1 MKITNFA
8 VKNYQFTLIIFLLFA
23 VVGVLTLF
31 TMPRSEDPTIHPPEY
46 LITVIYPGTSPK
58 DMEEQVVKPIEN
70 KIYGLENIDKM
81 LTTIEDGVAVIQPKF
96 KYGVDIDNKYQQIS
110 TEINALKNSELPKD
124 IYLIKIEKISSSDVK
139 VLQAALVSDNVSDK
153 MLRDEAD
160 ILKTR
165 LEKITNLK
173 EVKYA
178 GMPEQE
184 IRVDVQLDKL
194 AQLKIPLNI
203 VIGSLQSEA
212 ADIPGGSIN
221 LESKVFNVK
230 TSGKLKNIEDVAN
243 TVIYNGNGKIIYL
256 KDVAEVSYKNQMV
269 NHITRVNGH
278 RCVLVTAAMKDNVN
292 IAKVQGEFLPILDE
306 FSKGLPPNI
315 RLVKTFDQ
323 ATMVSRRLGHL
334 GFDFA
339 LAILLVVITLLP
351 LGFRASLIVMIS
363 IPLSLALGLI
373 AMNLLGYSLNQ
384 LSIVGLVV
392 ALGLLVDDSIVVVEN
407 IERWLREGHSRKDA
421 ILKGT
426 KQIGVAVVG
435 CTATLVIAFLPLAFL
450 PDVAGEFIRSLPM
463 AVITSVLASMIVALT
478 LVPFIGSRILKTHTH
493 GEGNFFLKYLQ
504 KFLTYSYRGIMP
516 RALKWPKTTIGI
528 SLLLSG
534 MAFFLFTKTGF
545 KLFPTSEK
553 PMFLINI
560 KMPLQADIPESDRVT
575 KLVENELTQ
584 HKEIVYYTGNV
595 GKGNP
600 QIYYNIHQQDIKPD
614 FAQIF
619 VQMDDEA
626 SPTSKINLIKQLRQK
641 FKDFPYAKIEVK
653 DFEQGTPIEAN
664 IVVRFFGDDP
674 DTLRALSFKVEN
686 ILRSHPGTVYINNE
700 LNTYKSDVKITID
713 KEKART
719 LGVLTSDI
727 DKLIRMAVV
736 GLTVGD
742 YIDDRGDSR
751 NVVIT
756 LARDKFS
763 NLDAFKNLYV
773 NNIQG
778 VPVLVNQIA
787 SISFETSPTAINHFN
802 KSRFAKVT
810 ALTKENIYANDV
822 LKDIVPQLDK
832 LNMPAGYYYKLS
844 GEAESEG
851 DALGG
856 NFLSVI
862 LLSTFLFIGVL
873 LLQFKTFKGI
883 IIVLSIIP
891 LGILGGVIMLLIAG
905 YPMSLV
911 SIIGFIGLSGIQVKN
926 SLLLVDF
933 TNQLRAEGY
942 SIDEAINMA
951 GETRFLPV
959 VLTSIT
965 AICGLIPLALNP
977 NPLIA
982 PLAIVLIG
990 GLISSTI
997 LSRIVTPVM
1006 YKLIPPSIEEN
1017 NHAAT
1022 IKQEEVHFNLQPNN

>member
-81 LTTIEDGVAVIQPKF
+81 LTTVEDGVAAIQVKF
-96 KYGVDIDNKYQQIS
+96 KYGVDINNKYQEIS
-110 TEINALKNSELPKD
+110 TEINALKTSELPKD
-124 IYLIKIEKISSSDVK
+124 IYLIKTEKISSSDVK
-139 VLQAALVSDNVSDK
+139 ILQVALVSDIASDK
-153 MLRDEAD
+153 LLRDEAD
-160 ILKTR
+160 KLKTR

-173 EVKYA
+173 EVKYS

-194 AQLKIPLNI
+194 AQLKIPLS
-203 VIGSLQSEA
+203 VVTGSLQSEA

-221 LESKVFNVK
+221 LESKIFNVK
-230 TSGKLKNIEDVAN
+230 TSGKLKNVEDVAN
-243 TVIYNGNGKIIYL
+243 TVIYNANGKIIYL
-256 KDVAEVSYKNQMV
+256 KDVAEVSYKNEMV
-269 NHITRVNGH
+269 SHITRVNGH

-292 IAKVQGEFLPILDE
+292 IAKVQGEFRPVLDE
-306 FSKGLPPNI
+306 FTKGLPSNI
-315 RLVKTFDQ
+315 QLVKTFDQ
-323 ATMVSRRLGHL
+323 ATMVSQRLGHL
-334 GFDFA
+334 GFDFG

-373 AMNLLGYSLNQ
+373 ALNLLGFSLNQ

-407 IERWLREGHSRKDA
+407 IERWLREGHSRMDA
-421 ILKGT
+421 VLKGT

-450 PDVAGEFIRSLPM
+450 PDAAGEFMRSLPM

-478 LVPFIGSRILKTHTH
+478 LVPFLGSRMLKTHTH
-493 GEGNFFLKYLQ
+493 GEGNFFLKQLQ
-504 KFLTYSYRGIMP
+504 KSLTYSYRGIMP
-516 RALKWPKTTIGI
+516 RALKYPKTTIGI
-528 SLLLSG
+528 SLIFSAL
-534 MAFFLFTKTGF
+534 AFFLFTKTGF

-575 KLVENELTQ
+575 KLVENELKQ
-584 HKEIVYYTGNV
+584 HKEIVYYTSNV

-600 QIYYNIHQQDIKPD
+600 QIYYNVHQQDVKPD

-626 SPTSKINLIKQLRQK
+626 SPDSKVELVKQLREK

-653 DFEQGTPIEAN
+653 DFEQGPPIEAN
-664 IVVRFFGDDP
+664 IVVRFFGEDP
-674 DTLRALSFKVEN
+674 DTLRKLSFKVED
-686 ILRSHPGTVYINNE
+686 ILRNNPGTVYINNE
-700 LNTYKSDVKITID
+700 LNTYKSDVKIEIN

-719 LGVLTSDI
+719 LGVLTSDV
-727 DKLIRMAVV
+727 DKVIRMAVA

-742 YIDDRGDSR
+742 YIDDRGDAR
-751 NVVIT
+751 NVVLT
-756 LARDKFS
+756 LPKDKFS

-787 SISFETSPTAINHFN
+787 TISFETSPTAINHFN

-810 ALTKENIYANDV
+810 SLTKEGVYANDV

-832 LNMPAGYYYKLS
+832 LKMPPGYYYKLS

-851 DALGG
+851 DTLGG

-891 LGILGGVIMLLIAG
+891 LGILGGVVMLLITG
-905 YPMSLV
+905 HPMSMV

-933 TNQLRAEGY
+933 TSQLRNEGH
-942 SIDEAINMA
+942 SIDSAIKIA

-965 AICGLIPLALNP
+965 AICGLIPLAVNP

-1006 YKLIPPSIEEN
+1006 YKLIPPSIEN
-1017 NHAAT
+1017 
-1022 IKQEEVHFNLQPNN
+1022 I

>member
-1 MKITNFA
+1 MKITNFS
-8 VKNYQFTLIIFLLFA
+8 VKNYQFTLIIFVLVA
-23 VVGVLTLF
+23 VVGLLTLF
-31 TMPRSEDPTIHPPEY
+31 TMPRSEDPTTHPPQY

-70 KIYGLENIDKM
+70 KIYGLENIDKV
-81 LTTIEDGVAVIQPKF
+81 LTSIEDGVAAIQPKF
-96 KYGVDIDNKYQQIS
+96 KYGVDVDNKYQEIS

-124 IYLIKIEKISSSDVK
+124 IYLIKTEKISSSDVK
-139 VLQAALVSDNVSDK
+139 ILQVALVSNSASGK
-153 MLRDEAD
+153 TLRDNAD

-165 LEKITNLK
+165 LEKITDLK

-178 GMPEQE
+178 GIPEQE
-184 IRVDVQLDKL
+184 IRIDMQLDKL
-194 AQLKIPLNI
+194 AQLRIPLNM

-221 LESKVFNVK
+221 LDSKVFNVK
-230 TSGKLKNIEDVAN
+230 TSGKFKNVEDVAN
-243 TVIYNGNGKIIYL
+243 TVIYNANGKIIYL
-256 KDVAEVSYKNQMV
+256 KDVADVSYKDGTV
-269 NHITRVNGH
+269 NHITRLNGH

-292 IAKVQGEFLPILDE
+292 ISKVKEEYMPVLEEFG
-306 FSKGLPPNI
+306 KGLPAN
-315 RLVKTFDQ
+315 VKMIKNFDQ
-323 ATMVSRRLGHL
+323 ADMVSQRLGHL
-334 GFDFA
+334 GFDFV

-373 AMNLLGYSLNQ
+373 ALNLLGYSLNQ

-407 IERWLREGHSRKDA
+407 IERWLREGHSKKDA

-493 GEGNFFLKYLQ
+493 GEGNLFLRNLQ
-504 KFLTYSYRGIMP
+504 KFLSFSYRRVMP
-516 RALKWPKTTIGI
+516 MALRWPKVTIGI
-528 SLLLSG
+528 SIGLSVLAFLLFPL
-534 MAFFLFTKTGF
+534 AGF

-553 PMFLINI
+553 PMFLVNI

-575 KLVENELTQ
+575 KLVENELKS
-584 HKEIVYYTGNV
+584 HKEVVYYTANV

-600 QIYYNIHQQDIKPD
+600 QIYYNVHQQDVKPD
-614 FAQIF
+614 FAQVF
-619 VQMDDEA
+619 VQMDEEA
-626 SPTSKINLIKQLRQK
+626 SPGSKKDLIKKLRNK
-641 FKDFPYAKIEVK
+641 FKDFPYARIEVK

-664 IVVRFFGDDP
+664 IVVRVFGENQ
-674 DTLRALSFKVEN
+674 DTLRSLSFKVEE
-686 ILRSHPGTVYINNE
+686 ILRKHPGTFYINNE
-700 LNTYKSDVKITID
+700 LNAYKSDVKIKID

-719 LGVLTSDI
+719 LGVLTSDV
-727 DKLIRMAVV
+727 DKVIRMAVA
-736 GLTVGD
+736 GLNIGD

-751 NVVIT
+751 NVIIT
-756 LARDKFS
+756 LPREKFS
-763 NLDAFKNLYV
+763 NLNTLKNLYV

-778 VPVLVNQIA
+778 TPVQIDQIA
-787 SISFETSPTAINHFN
+787 TVAFETSPTAINHFN

-810 ALTKENIYANDV
+810 SLTKDNVLANDI
-822 LKDIVPQLDK
+822 LKDIVPELNK
-832 LNMPAGYYYKLS
+832 LKLPAGYYYKLS

-862 LLSTFLFIGVL
+862 LLSGFLFIGVL

-891 LGILGGVIMLLIAG
+891 LGILGGVAFLLLTG
-905 YPMSLV
+905 NPMSLV

-933 TNQLRAEGY
+933 TNQLRAEGH

-965 AICGLIPLALNP
+965 AICGLLPIALNP

-997 LSRIVTPVM
+997 LSRIVTPVL
-1006 YKLIPPSIEEN
+1006 YKLIPPRLEREE
-1017 NHAAT
+1017 
-1022 IKQEEVHFNLQPNN
+1022 

>member
-23 VVGVLTLF
+23 VVGVLALF
-31 TMPRSEDPTIHPPEY
+31 TMPRSEDPTTHAPQY

-81 LTTIEDGVAVIQPKF
+81 LTTVEDGVAVIQPKF
-96 KYGVDIDNKYQQIS
+96 KYGVNVDNKYQEIS

-124 IYLIKIEKISSSDVK
+124 IYLIKTEKISSSDVK
-139 VLQAALVSDNVSDK
+139 VLQVALVSDNASDK
-153 MLRDEAD
+153 LLRDEAD

-173 EVKYA
+173 EVRYS

-184 IRVDVQLDKL
+184 IRIDVQLDKL
-194 AQLKIPLNI
+194 AQLKIPLSI
-203 VIGSLQSEA
+203 VVGSLQSEA

-221 LESKVFNVK
+221 LESKIFNVK
-230 TSGKLKNIEDVAN
+230 TSGKLKNVEDVAN
-243 TVIYNGNGKIIYL
+243 TVIYNANGKIIYL
-256 KDVAEVSYKNQMV
+256 KDVAEVSYKNEMV

-292 IAKVQGEFLPILDE
+292 ITKVQQEFIPILDE
-306 FSKGLPPNI
+306 FSKGLPSNI
-315 RLVKTFDQ
+315 QLVKTFDQ
-323 ATMVSRRLGHL
+323 ATMVSQRLGHL

-373 AMNLLGYSLNQ
+373 AMNMLGYSLNQ

-407 IERWLREGHSRKDA
+407 IERWLREGHSLKDA

-435 CTATLVIAFLPLAFL
+435 CTATLIIAFLPLAFL
-450 PDVAGEFIRSLPM
+450 PDIAGEFIRSLPM

-478 LVPFIGSRILKTHTH
+478 LVPFLGSRLLKTHTH

-504 KFLTYSYRGIMP
+504 KFLTYSYHRIMP
-516 RALKWPKTTIGI
+516 LALKWPKTTIGI
-528 SLLLSG
+528 SLMLSVL
-534 MAFFLFTKTGF
+534 AFFLFTKTGF

-553 PMFLINI
+553 PMFLVNI

-575 KLVENELTQ
+575 KLVENELKQ
-584 HKEIVYYTGNV
+584 HKEIVYYTSNV

-600 QIYYNIHQQDIKPD
+600 QIYYNVHQQDVKPD
-614 FAQIF
+614 FAQVF
-619 VQMDDEA
+619 VQMDNEA
-626 SPTSKINLIKQLRQK
+626 SPNSKIDLIKQLRQR
-641 FKDFPYAKIEVK
+641 FKNFPYAKIEVK

-664 IVVRFFGDDP
+664 IVVRVFGEDP
-674 DTLRALSFKVEN
+674 NKLRELSFKVED
-686 ILRSHPGTVYINNE
+686 ILRNHPGTVYINNE
-700 LNTYKSDVKITID
+700 LNTYKSDVKIKIN

-719 LGVLTSDI
+719 LGVLTSDV
-727 DKLIRMAVV
+727 DKVVRMAVA

-763 NLDAFKNLYV
+763 NLDVFKNLYV

-778 VPVLVNQIA
+778 VPVLVDQIA
-787 SISFETSPTAINHFN
+787 TISFETSPTSINHFN

-810 ALTKENIYANDV
+810 SLTKENVYANDV
-822 LKDIVPQLDK
+822 LKDIVPQLNK
-832 LNMPAGYYYKLS
+832 LKMPPGYYYKLS

-891 LGILGGVIMLLIAG
+891 LGILGGVVMLLIAG
-905 YPMSLV
+905 HPMSLV

-933 TNQLRAEGY
+933 TNQLRAEGH
-942 SIDEAINMA
+942 SIDDAINIA

-1006 YKLIPPSIEEN
+1006 YKLIPPTIESEG
-1017 NHAAT
+1017 
-1022 IKQEEVHFNLQPNN
+1022 

>member
-8 VKNYQFTLIIFLLFA
+8 VKNYQFTLIIFVLVA
-23 VVGVLTLF
+23 VVGLLTLF
-31 TMPRSEDPTIHPPEY
+31 TMPRSEDPTTHPPQY
-46 LITVIYPGTSPK
+46 LVTVIYPGTSPK

-70 KIYGLENIDKM
+70 KVYGLENIDKI
-81 LTTIEDGVAVIQPKF
+81 LTTVEDGVAAIQIKF
-96 KYGVDIDNKYQQIS
+96 KYGVDVDNKYQEIS
-110 TEINALKNSELPKD
+110 TEINALKNGELPKD
-124 IYLIKIEKISSSDVK
+124 IYQIKTEKIASSDVK
-139 VLQAALVSDNVSDK
+139 IIQVALISNTASSK
-153 MLRDEAD
+153 ILRDNAD
-160 ILKTR
+160 KLKTQ
-165 LEKITNLK
+165 LEKITNLR
-173 EVKYA
+173 EVKYT

-184 IRVDVQLDKL
+184 IRIDMQLDKL
-194 AQLKIPLNI
+194 AQLKIPLNL

-221 LESKVFNVK
+221 IDSKVFNVK
-230 TSGKLKNIEDVAN
+230 TSGKFKNVEDVAN
-243 TVIYNGNGKIIYL
+243 TIIYNSNGKIIYL
-256 KDVAEVSYKNQMV
+256 KDVAHVSYMDGTI
-269 NHITRVNGH
+269 NHITRINGQ
-278 RCVLVTAAMKDNVN
+278 RCILVTSSMKNNVDISQVKKEYTPVLEQFSQTLPQN
-292 IAKVQGEFLPILDE
+292 IKM
-306 FSKGLPPNI
+306 
-315 RLVKTFDQ
+315 VKNFDQ
-323 ATMVSRRLGHL
+323 ADMVSKRLGHL
-334 GFDFA
+334 GFDFG
-339 LAILLVVITLLP
+339 LAILLVVVTLLP
-351 LGFRASLIVMIS
+351 LGFRPSLIVMIS

-373 AMNLLGYSLNQ
+373 AMNLLGFSLNQ

-426 KQIGVAVVG
+426 KQIGAAVVG

-450 PDVAGEFIRSLPM
+450 PDMAGEFIRSLPM
-463 AVITSVLASMIVALT
+463 AIITSVLASMIVALT
-478 LVPFIGSRILKTHTH
+478 LVPFIGSKILKTHTH
-493 GEGNFFLKYLQ
+493 GEGNYFLKKLQ
-504 KFLTYSYRGIMP
+504 GFLTWSYRGIMP
-516 RALKWPKTTIGI
+516 LALKWPKVTISMSI
-528 SLLLSG
+528 ALSVLAFLLFPL
-534 MAFFLFTKTGF
+534 AGF

-560 KMPLQADIPESDRVT
+560 KMPLQANIPESDNAT
-575 KLVENELTQ
+575 KLVEMELKK
-584 HKEIVYYTGNV
+584 HKEIVYYTSNV

-600 QIYYNIHQQDIKPD
+600 QIYYNVHQQDIKPD

-619 VQMDDEA
+619 VQLEEET
-626 SPTSKINLIKQLRQK
+626 SPNDKTELIKTLRSK
-641 FKDFPYAKIEVK
+641 FTDFPYAKIEVK

-664 IVVRFFGDDP
+664 IVVRIFGENQ
-674 DTLRALSFKVEN
+674 DTLRSLSFKVEEL
-686 ILRSHPGTVYINNE
+686 LRKHPGTFFINNE
-700 LNTYKSDVKITID
+700 LNTYKSDVKIKID
-713 KEKART
+713 KAKART

-727 DKLIRMAVV
+727 DKVIRLAVA
-736 GLTVGD
+736 GMTVGD

-756 LARDKFS
+756 IPRDKFS
-763 NLDAFKNLYV
+763 NLNALKNLYV

-778 VPVLVNQIA
+778 APIQIDQIA
-787 SISFETSPTAINHFN
+787 TIGLETSPTAINHFN

-810 ALTKENIYANDV
+810 SLTKDNVLANDI
-822 LKDIVPQLDK
+822 LKDIVPELNK
-832 LNMPAGYYYKLS
+832 LKMPKGYYYKLS

-862 LLSTFLFIGVL
+862 ILSTFLFIAVL

-891 LGILGGVIMLLIAG
+891 LGVLGGVIFLLMTG
-905 YPMSLV
+905 NPMSLV

-933 TNQLRAEGY
+933 TNQLREDGK
-942 SIDEAINMA
+942 SIDESIHIA

-965 AICGLIPLALNP
+965 AICGLIPIAMNP
-977 NPLIA
+977 NPQIA

-1006 YKLIPPSIEEN
+1006 YKLIPPQLHEKI
-1017 NHAAT
+1017 
-1022 IKQEEVHFNLQPNN
+1022 

>member
-8 VKNYQFTLIIFLLFA
+8 VKNYQFTLVIFLLFA

-31 TMPRSEDPTIHPPEY
+31 TMPRSEDPTIHPPQY

-70 KIYGLENIDKM
+70 KIYGLENIDKI
-81 LTTIEDGVAVIQPKF
+81 LTTVEDGVAAIQVKF
-96 KYGVDIDNKYQQIS
+96 KYGVDIDNKYQEIS
-110 TEINALKNSELPKD
+110 TELNALKNSELPKD
-124 IYLIKIEKISSSDVK
+124 IYLIKTEKISSSDVK
-139 VLQAALVSDNVSDK
+139 ILQVALVSDNASGK
-153 MLRDEAD
+153 LLRDQAD
-160 ILKTR
+160 ILKTQ

-173 EVKYA
+173 EVKYS

-184 IRVDVQLDKL
+184 IRIDVQLDKL

-203 VIGSLQSEA
+203 VTGSLQSEA

-221 LESKVFNVK
+221 LESKIFNVK
-230 TSGKLKNIEDVAN
+230 TSGKFKNIEDVAN
-243 TVIYNGNGKIIYL
+243 TVIYNASGKIIYL
-256 KDVAEVSYKNQMV
+256 KDVAEVSYKDEMV
-269 NHITRVNGH
+269 NHITRINGH
-278 RCVLVTAAMKDNVN
+278 RCVLVTAAMKENVN
-292 IAKVQGEFLPILDE
+292 IANVQEEFLPVLEE
-306 FSKGLPPNI
+306 FSKGLPSTI

-323 ATMVSRRLGHL
+323 ATMVSQRLGHL

-373 AMNLLGYSLNQ
+373 ALNLLGYSLNQ

-407 IERWLREGHSRKDA
+407 IERWLREGHSRMDA

-426 KQIGVAVVG
+426 KQIGIAVIG

-450 PDVAGEFIRSLPM
+450 PDTAGEFIRSLPM

-504 KFLTYSYRGIMP
+504 KFLTYSYRGIMR

-528 SLLLSG
+528 SLLLSVL
-534 MAFFLFTKTGF
+534 AFFLFTKAGF

-553 PMFLINI
+553 PMFLVNI

-575 KLVENELTQ
+575 KLVENELKQ
-584 HKEIVYYTGNV
+584 HKEIVYYTSNV

-600 QIYYNIHQQDIKPD
+600 QIYYNVHQQDVKPD

-619 VQMDDEA
+619 VQMDHEA
-626 SPTSKINLIKQLRQK
+626 SPDSKIDLIKRLRQR

-664 IVVRFFGDDP
+664 IVVRVFGEDP
-674 DTLRALSFKVEN
+674 NKLRELSFKVEDL
-686 ILRSHPGTVYINNE
+686 LRKHPGTVYINNE
-700 LNTYKSDVKITID
+700 LNTYKSDVKIEIN

-727 DKLIRMAVV
+727 DKVIRMAVA

-778 VPVLVNQIA
+778 VPVLVSQIA
-787 SISFETSPTAINHFN
+787 TISFETSPTTINHFN

-810 ALTKENIYANDV
+810 SLTKENVYANDI
-822 LKDIVPQLDK
+822 LKDIVPQLNK
-832 LNMPAGYYYKLS
+832 LKMPPGYYYKLS

-851 DALGG
+851 DTLGG

-862 LLSTFLFIGVL
+862 LLSAFLFVGVL

-891 LGILGGVIMLLIAG
+891 LGILGGVVMLLIAG
-905 YPMSLV
+905 HPMSLV

-933 TNQLRAEGY
+933 TNQLRTEGH
-942 SIDEAINMA
+942 SIDDAINIA

-965 AICGLIPLALNP
+965 AICGLIPLAWNP

-997 LSRIVTPVM
+997 LARIVTPVM
-1006 YKLIPPSIEEN
+1006 YKLIPPSIN
-1017 NHAAT
+1017 N
-1022 IKQEEVHFNLQPNN
+1022 E

>member
-8 VKNYQFTLIIFLLFA
+8 VKNYQFTLIIFLLVA
-23 VVGVLTLF
+23 VVGLLTLF
-31 TMPRSEDPTIHPPEY
+31 TMPRSEDPTTHPPQY

-70 KIYGLENIDKM
+70 KIYGLENIEKI
-81 LTTIEDGVAVIQPKF
+81 LTTVEDGVAVIQPKF
-96 KYGVDIDNKYQQIS
+96 KYGVDVDNKYQEIS

-124 IYLIKIEKISSSDVK
+124 IYLIKTEKISSSDVK
-139 VLQAALVSDNVSDK
+139 VLQVALVSGNASGK
-153 MLRDEAD
+153 LLRDQAD

-173 EVKYA
+173 EVKYF

-184 IRVDVQLDKL
+184 IRIDMQLDKL
-194 AQLKIPLNI
+194 AQLKIPLNV

-221 LESKVFNVK
+221 LDSKIFNVK
-230 TSGKLKNIEDVAN
+230 TSGKFKTVDDVAN
-243 TVIYNGNGKIIYL
+243 TIIYNANGKIIYL
-256 KDVAEVSYKNQMV
+256 KDVADVSYKDGIV
-269 NHITRVNGH
+269 DHITRLNGH
-278 RCVLVTAAMKDNVN
+278 RCILVTAAMKDNVN
-292 IAKVQGEFLPILDE
+292 IASVQGEFLPVLEE
-306 FSKGLPPNI
+306 FGKSLPENI
-315 RLVKTFDQ
+315 RMVKNFDQ
-323 ATMVSRRLGHL
+323 ANMVSKRLGHL
-334 GFDFA
+334 GFDFG

-450 PDVAGEFIRSLPM
+450 PDLAGEFIRSLPI
-463 AVITSVLASMIVALT
+463 AVMTSVLASMVVALT
-478 LVPFIGSRILKTHTH
+478 LVPFLGSRMLKTHTH
-493 GEGNFFLKYLQ
+493 GEGNFFLKHLQ
-504 KFLTYSYRGIMP
+504 RFLTYAYARVMP
-516 RALKWPKTTIGI
+516 LALKLPKTTIGI
-528 SLLLSG
+528 SLALSG
-534 MAFFLFTKTGF
+534 LAFFLFTQTGF

-560 KMPLQADIPESDRVT
+560 KLPLQADILESDRVT
-575 KLVENELTQ
+575 RLVEGELKK
-584 HKEIVYYTGNV
+584 HKEIVYYTANV

-600 QIYYNIHQQDIKPD
+600 KVYYNVHQQDIKPD
-614 FAQIF
+614 FGQVF
-619 VQMDDEA
+619 VQLDEDA
-626 SPTSKINLIKQLRQK
+626 SPGSKTDLIKQLRQK
-641 FKDFPYAKIEVK
+641 FKDFPYARIEVK

-664 IVVRFFGDDP
+664 IVVRVFGEDQEK
-674 DTLRALSFKVEN
+674 LRALSFQVEN
-686 ILRSHPGTVYINNE
+686 ILKKNPGTFYINNE
-700 LNTYKSDVKITID
+700 LNTYKSDVKIKID

-719 LGVLTSDI
+719 LGVLTSDV
-727 DKLIRMAVV
+727 DKVIRTAVA

-756 LARDKFS
+756 LPRDKFS
-763 NLDAFKNLYV
+763 NLDVLKNLYV
-773 NNIQG
+773 NNVKG
-778 VPVLVNQIA
+778 TPVLVDQIA
-787 SISFETSPTAINHFN
+787 TISFETSPTAINHFN

-810 ALTKENIYANDV
+810 SLTKENVLANDI
-822 LKDIVPQLDK
+822 LKEIIPELNK
-832 LNMPAGYYYKLS
+832 LKMPPGYYYKLS

-856 NFLSVI
+856 NFISVI

-891 LGILGGVIMLLIAG
+891 LGILGGVVFLLMTG
-905 YPMSLV
+905 NPMSLV

-942 SIDEAINMA
+942 SIDEAITMA

-965 AICGLIPLALNP
+965 AICGLLPIALNP

-997 LSRIVTPVM
+997 LSRIVTPVL
-1006 YKLIPPSIEEN
+1006 YKLIPPSIEG
-1017 NHAAT
+1017 
-1022 IKQEEVHFNLQPNN
+1022 I

>member
-1 MKITNFA
+1 MKITNFS
-8 VKNYQFTLIIFLLFA
+8 VKNYQFTLIIFVLVS
-23 VVGVLTLF
+23 VVGLLTLF
-31 TMPRSEDPTIHPPEY
+31 TMPRSEDPTTHPPQY

-70 KIYGLENIDKM
+70 KIYGLENIEKI
-81 LTTIEDGVAVIQPKF
+81 LTTIEDGVAAIQPKF
-96 KYGVDIDNKYQQIS
+96 KYGVDVDNKYQEIS

-124 IYLIKIEKISSSDVK
+124 IYLIKTEKISSSDVK
-139 VLQAALVSDNVSDK
+139 ILQVALVSNTSPAK
-153 MLRDEAD
+153 TLRDKAD

-178 GMPEQE
+178 GIPEQE
-184 IRVDVQLDKL
+184 IRIDVQLDKL
-194 AQLKIPLNI
+194 ARLRIPLNL

-221 LESKVFNVK
+221 MDSKVFNVK
-230 TSGKLKNIEDVAN
+230 TSGKFKDVEDVAN
-243 TVIYNGNGKIIYL
+243 TVIYNANGKIIYV
-256 KDVAEVSYKNQMV
+256 KDVADVSYKDGTI
-269 NHITRVNGH
+269 NHITRLNGH
-278 RCVLVTAAMKDNVN
+278 RCILVTAALKDNVN
-292 IAKVQGEFLPILDE
+292 ISKVKEEYMPVLDE
-306 FSKGLPPNI
+306 FSKELPENI
-315 RLVKTFDQ
+315 KMIKNFDQ
-323 ATMVSRRLGHL
+323 ADMVSRRLGHL

-373 AMNLLGYSLNQ
+373 ALNLLGYSLNQ

-407 IERWLREGHSRKDA
+407 IERWLREGHSKKDA

-426 KQIGVAVVG
+426 RQIGIAVVG

-450 PDVAGEFIRSLPM
+450 PDIAGEFIRSLPM

-478 LVPFIGSRILKTHTH
+478 LVPFLGSRVLKTHTH
-493 GEGNFFLKYLQ
+493 GNGNFFLRNLQ
-504 KFLTYSYRGIMP
+504 QFLSFSYRPIM
-516 RALKWPKTTIGI
+516 RIALKWPKTTIAFSI
-528 SLLLSG
+528 VLSIL
-534 MAFFLFTKTGF
+534 AFVLFPLTGF

-553 PMFLINI
+553 PMFLVNI
-560 KMPLQADIPESDRVT
+560 KLPLQADIPESDRVT
-575 KLVENELTQ
+575 KLVEKELSNY
-584 HKEIVYYTGNV
+584 KEIVYYTANV

-600 QIYYNIHQQDIKPD
+600 QIYYNVHQQDIKPD
-614 FAQIF
+614 FAQVF
-619 VQMDDEA
+619 VQMDEES
-626 SPTSKINLIKQLRQK
+626 SPELKKDLIKKLRNR
-641 FKDFPYAKIEVK
+641 FKDFPYARIEVK
-653 DFEQGTPIEAN
+653 DLEQGTPIEAN
-664 IVVRFFGDDP
+664 IVVRVFGENQ
-674 DTLRALSFKVEN
+674 DTLRAFSFKVEN
-686 ILRSHPGTVYINNE
+686 ILRKHPGTFYINNE
-700 LNTYKSDVKITID
+700 LNTYKSDIKIKID

-727 DKLIRMAVV
+727 DKVIRMAVA
-736 GLTVGD
+736 GLNVGD

-751 NVVIT
+751 NVIIT
-756 LARDKFS
+756 LPRDKFS
-763 NLDAFKNLYV
+763 NLDALKKLFV
-773 NNIQG
+773 NNIRGTPIQ
-778 VPVLVNQIA
+778 VDQIA
-787 SISFETSPTAINHFN
+787 TITFETSPTAINHFN

-810 ALTKENIYANDV
+810 SLTKENVLANDI
-822 LKDIVPQLDK
+822 LKDIVPELNK
-832 LNMPAGYYYKLS
+832 LKFPPGYYYRLS

-862 LLSTFLFIGVL
+862 LLSNFLFIGVL

-891 LGILGGVIMLLIAG
+891 LGILGGVVFLLLTG
-905 YPMSLV
+905 NPMSLV

-942 SIDEAINMA
+942 SIDDAINIA

-965 AICGLIPLALNP
+965 AICGLLPIALNP

-990 GLISSTI
+990 GLISSTV

-1006 YKLIPPSIEEN
+1006 YKLIPPGIAPEE
-1017 NHAAT
+1017 
-1022 IKQEEVHFNLQPNN
+1022 

>member
-1 MKITNFA
+1 MKVTNFS
-8 VKNYQFTLIIFLLFA
+8 VKNYQFTLVIFLLVA
-23 VVGVLTLF
+23 VVGLLTLF
-31 TMPRSEDPTIHPPEY
+31 TMPRSEDPTTHPPQY

-70 KIYGLENIDKM
+70 KIYGLENIDKI
-81 LTTIEDGVAVIQPKF
+81 LTTVEDGVAAIQPKF
-96 KYGVDIDNKYQQIS
+96 KYGVDVDNKYQEIS

-124 IYLIKIEKISSSDVK
+124 IYLIKTEKISSSDVK
-139 VLQAALVSDNVSDK
+139 ILQVALVSNNASAK
-153 MLRDEAD
+153 TLRDQAD

-184 IRVDVQLDKL
+184 IRIDMQLDKL
-194 AQLKIPLNI
+194 ARLKIPLNL
-203 VIGSLQSEA
+203 VMGSLQSEA

-221 LESKVFNVK
+221 LDSKVFNVK
-230 TSGKLKNIEDVAN
+230 TSGKFKNVEDVAN
-243 TVIYNGNGKIIYL
+243 TVIYNANGKIIYL
-256 KDVAEVSYKNQMV
+256 KDVASVRYKDGTV
-269 NHITRVNGH
+269 NHITRLNGH

-292 IAKVQGEFLPILDE
+292 ISTVKEEYMPVLEEFKKTLPE
-306 FSKGLPPNI
+306 NI
-315 RLVKTFDQ
+315 KMVKNFDQ
-323 ATMVSRRLGHL
+323 ADMVAGRLGHL
-334 GFDFA
+334 GFDFV
-339 LAILLVVITLLP
+339 LAIILVVVTLLP
-351 LGFRASLIVMIS
+351 LGFRASVIVMIS

-373 AMNLLGYSLNQ
+373 ALNALGYSLNQ

-407 IERWLREGHSRKDA
+407 IERWLREGHSIKDA
-421 ILKGT
+421 VLKGT
-426 KQIGVAVVG
+426 RQIGVAVVG

-450 PDVAGEFIRSLPM
+450 PDVAGDFIRSLPM
-463 AVITSVLASMIVALT
+463 AVMTSVLASMIVALT
-478 LVPFIGSRILKTHTH
+478 LVPFIGSRILKTHAD
-493 GEGNFFLKYLQ
+493 GEGNFFLRKLQ
-504 KFLTYSYRGIMP
+504 SFLSFSYRGVMP
-516 RALKWPKTTIGI
+516 AALKWPKVTIG
-528 SLLLSG
+528 LSIALSVL
-534 MAFFLFTKTGF
+534 AFMLFPLAGF

-553 PMFLINI
+553 PMFLVNV
-560 KMPLQADIPESDRVT
+560 KMPLQADIPETDRVT
-575 KLVENELTQ
+575 RLVENELKT
-584 HKEIVYYTGNV
+584 HKEIVYYTSNV

-600 QIYYNIHQQDIKPD
+600 QIYYNVHQQDIKPD
-614 FAQIF
+614 FAQVF
-619 VQMDDEA
+619 VQMDEEA
-626 SPTSKINLIKQLRQK
+626 TPGAKTDLIKRLRNK
-641 FKDFPYAKIEVK
+641 FKDFPYARIEVK

-664 IVVRFFGDDP
+664 IVVRVFGENQ
-674 DTLRALSFKVEN
+674 DTLRSLSFKVEE
-686 ILRSHPGTVYINNE
+686 ILRKHPGTFYINNE
-700 LNTYKSDVKITID
+700 LNAYKSDVKIKID

-719 LGVLTSDI
+719 LGVLTSDV
-727 DKLIRMAVV
+727 DKVVRMAVA
-736 GLTVGD
+736 GLNVGD

-756 LARDKFS
+756 LPRDKFS
-763 NLDAFKNLYV
+763 NLDALKNLYV
-773 NNIQG
+773 NSIQG
-778 VPVLVNQIA
+778 APVQIDQIA
-787 SISFETSPTAINHFN
+787 TVSFETSPTAINHFN

-810 ALTKENIYANDV
+810 SLTKDNFLANDI
-822 LKDIVPQLDK
+822 LKNIVPQLDK
-832 LNMPAGYYYKLS
+832 LKLPAGYYYKLS

-862 LLSTFLFIGVL
+862 ILSAFLFVGVL
-873 LLQFKTFKGI
+873 LLQFKNFKGI

-891 LGILGGVIMLLIAG
+891 LGILGGVALLLLTG
-905 YPMSLV
+905 NPMSLV

-942 SIDEAINMA
+942 TIDEAIAIA

-965 AICGLIPLALNP
+965 AICGLLPIALNP

-1006 YKLIPPSIEEN
+1006 YKLIPPSLEEG
-1017 NHAAT
+1017 
-1022 IKQEEVHFNLQPNN
+1022 E

>member
-70 KIYGLENIDKM
+70 KIYGLENIDKV
-81 LTTIEDGVAVIQPKF
+81 LTTVEDGVAAIQVKF
-96 KYGVDIDNKYQQIS
+96 KYGVDIDNKYQEIS
-110 TEINALKNSELPKD
+110 TEINALKNSELPSD
-124 IYLIKIEKISSSDVK
+124 IYLIKTEKISSSDVK
-139 VLQAALVSDNVSDK
+139 ILQVALVSDNVSDK
-153 MLRDEAD
+153 QLRDEAD
-160 ILKTR
+160 KLKTH
-165 LEKITNLK
+165 LEKLTNLK

-184 IRVDVQLDKL
+184 IRVDLQVAKL
-194 AQLKIPLNI
+194 AQMKIPLN
-203 VIGSLQSEA
+203 VVVGSLQSEA
-212 ADIPGGSIN
+212 ADIPGGSVN
-221 LESKVFNVK
+221 LDSKVFNVK

-243 TVIYNGNGKIIYL
+243 TVIYNANGKIIYL
-256 KDVAEVSYKNQMV
+256 KDVADVSYKSETV

-278 RCVLVTAAMKDNVN
+278 RSVLVTAAMKDNVN
-292 IAKVQGEFLPILDE
+292 IAHVQKEFLPILDQ
-306 FSKGLPPNI
+306 FSKGLPANI
-315 RLVKTFDQ
+315 NLVKTFDQ
-323 ATMVSRRLGHL
+323 ATMVSQRLGHL
-334 GFDFA
+334 GFDFG
-339 LAILLVVITLLP
+339 LAIALVVITLLP

-363 IPLSLALGLI
+363 IPLSLAIGLI
-373 AMNLLGYSLNQ
+373 ALNLFGFSLNQ

-407 IERWLREGHSRKDA
+407 IERWLREGHSRMDA
-421 ILKGT
+421 VLKGT
-426 KQIGVAVVG
+426 KQIGIAVVG

-450 PDVAGEFIRSLPM
+450 PDAAGEFMRSLPM

-478 LVPFIGSRILKTHTH
+478 LVPFMGSRILTTHTH
-493 GEGNFFLKYLQ
+493 GEGNFFLKQLQ
-504 KFLTYSYRGIMP
+504 KFLTYSYRDIMP
-516 RALKWPKTTIGI
+516 RALKYPKTTIGI
-528 SLLLSG
+528 SLVFSAL
-534 MAFFLFTKTGF
+534 AFFLFTKTGF

-553 PMFLINI
+553 PMFLVNI

-575 KLVENELTQ
+575 KLVENELKQ
-584 HKEIVYYTGNV
+584 HKEIVFYTSNV

-600 QIYYNIHQQDIKPD
+600 QIYYNIHQQDVKPD

-626 SPTSKINLIKQLRQK
+626 SPDSKVDLIKQLRGK

-653 DFEQGTPIEAN
+653 DFEQGPPIEAN
-664 IVVRFFGDDP
+664 IVVRVFGEDP
-674 DTLRALSFKVEN
+674 DTLRKLSFKVED
-686 ILRSHPGTVYINNE
+686 ILRNNPGTVYINNE
-700 LNTYKSDVKITID
+700 LNTYKSDIKIEIN

-719 LGVLTSDI
+719 LGVLTSDV
-727 DKLIRMAVV
+727 DKVIRMAVA

-742 YIDDRGDSR
+742 YIDDRGDVR
-751 NVVIT
+751 NVVLT
-756 LARDKFS
+756 LPRDKFS

-778 VPVLVNQIA
+778 VPVLVSQIA
-787 SISFETSPTAINHFN
+787 TISFETSPTAINHFN

-810 ALTKENIYANDV
+810 SLTKEGVLANDI

-832 LNMPAGYYYKLS
+832 LKMPTGYYYKLS

-851 DALGG
+851 DTLGG

-891 LGILGGVIMLLIAG
+891 LGILGGVVILLITG
-905 YPMSLV
+905 HPMSMV

-942 SIDEAINMA
+942 SIDDAINKA

-965 AICGLIPLALNP
+965 AICGLIPLAWNP

-1006 YKLIPPSIEEN
+1006 YKLIPPSIEN
-1017 NHAAT
+1017 
-1022 IKQEEVHFNLQPNN
+1022 I

>member
-58 DMEEQVVKPIEN
+58 DMEEQVAKPIEN

-81 LTTIEDGVAVIQPKF
+81 LTTVEDGIAVIQPKF
-96 KYGVDIDNKYQQIS
+96 KYGVDVDNKYQEIS
-110 TEINALKNSELPKD
+110 TEMNALKNSELPKD
-124 IYLIKIEKISSSDVK
+124 IYLIKTEKISSSDVK
-139 VLQAALVSDNVSDK
+139 VLQVALVSNNASDK
-153 MLRDEAD
+153 LMRDEAD
-160 ILKTR
+160 ILKSR

-173 EVKYA
+173 EVKYS

-184 IRVDVQLDKL
+184 IRIDVQLDKL
-194 AQLKIPLNI
+194 AQLKIPLNL
-203 VIGSLQSEA
+203 VVGSLQSEA

-221 LESKVFNVK
+221 LDSKVFNVK
-230 TSGKLKNIEDVAN
+230 TSGKFKNIEDVAG
-243 TVIYNGNGKIIYL
+243 TVIYNANGKIVYL
-256 KDVAEVSYKNQMV
+256 KDVAEINYKNETV
-269 NHITRVNGH
+269 NHITRINGH

-292 IAKVQGEFLPILDE
+292 IAKVQQEFLPILDD
-306 FSKGLPPNI
+306 FSKALPSNI
-315 RLVKTFDQ
+315 QLVKNFDQ
-323 ATMVSRRLGHL
+323 ANMVSQRLGHL
-334 GFDFA
+334 GFDFG

-351 LGFRASLIVMIS
+351 LGFRASLIVMVS

-373 AMNLLGYSLNQ
+373 ALNMLGYSLNQ

-421 ILKGT
+421 VLKGT
-426 KQIGVAVVG
+426 KQIGVAVIG

-450 PDVAGEFIRSLPM
+450 PDTAGEFIRSLPM

-493 GEGNFFLKYLQ
+493 GEGNFFLKNLQ
-504 KFLTYSYRGIMP
+504 RFLTYSYRRIMP
-516 RALKWPKTTIGI
+516 LALKWPKITIGL
-528 SLLLSG
+528 SLIVSAL
-534 MAFFLFTKTGF
+534 AFFLFTKAGF

-575 KLVENELTQ
+575 KLVESELKQ
-584 HKEIVYYTGNV
+584 HKEIVYYTSNV

-600 QIYYNIHQQDIKPD
+600 QIYYNVHQQDIKPD

-619 VQMDDEA
+619 VQMDQEA
-626 SPTSKINLIKQLRQK
+626 SPDSKIDLIRRLRQK
-641 FKDFPYAKIEVK
+641 FTDFPYAKIEVK

-664 IVVRFFGDDP
+664 IVVRVFGEDP
-674 DTLRALSFKVEN
+674 DKLRALSFKVEN
-686 ILRSHPGTVYINNE
+686 ILRNHPGTVYINNE
-700 LNTYKSDVKITID
+700 LNTYKSDVTVKIN

-727 DKLIRMAVV
+727 DRVIRLAIA

-778 VPVLVNQIA
+778 VPVLVSQIA
-787 SISFETSPTAINHFN
+787 TITFETSPTAINHFN
-802 KSRFAKVT
+802 KSRFVKVT
-810 ALTKENIYANDV
+810 SLTRENVYANDV
-822 LKDIVPQLDK
+822 LKDIVPQLNELK
-832 LNMPAGYYYKLS
+832 MPPGYYYKLS

-851 DALGG
+851 DTLGG
-856 NFLSVI
+856 NFLAVI

-891 LGILGGVIMLLIAG
+891 LGIFGGIVMLLITG
-905 YPMSLV
+905 NPMSLV

-942 SIDEAINMA
+942 SIDEAISMA

-965 AICGLIPLALNP
+965 AIGGLIPLAMNP

-1006 YKLIPPSIEEN
+1006 YKLIPPKVESI
-1017 NHAAT
+1017 
-1022 IKQEEVHFNLQPNN
+1022 Q

>member
-8 VKNYQFTLIIFLLFA
+8 VKNYQFTLVIFLLFA

-31 TMPRSEDPTIHPPEY
+31 TMPRSEDPTIHPPQY
-46 LITVIYPGTSPK
+46 LVTVIYPGTSPK

-70 KIYGLENIDKM
+70 KIYGLENIDKI
-81 LTTIEDGVAVIQPKF
+81 LTTVEDGVAAIQVKF
-96 KYGVDIDNKYQQIS
+96 KYGVDIDNKYQEIS

-124 IYLIKIEKISSSDVK
+124 IYLIKTEKISSSDVK
-139 VLQAALVSDNVSDK
+139 ILQVALVSDNASGK
-153 MLRDEAD
+153 LLRDEAD
-160 ILKTR
+160 ILKTH

-173 EVKYA
+173 EVKYS

-184 IRVDVQLDKL
+184 IRIDVQLDKL

-203 VIGSLQSEA
+203 VTGSLQSEA

-221 LESKVFNVK
+221 LESKIFNVK
-230 TSGKLKNIEDVAN
+230 TSGKFKNIEDVAN
-243 TVIYNGNGKIIYL
+243 TVIYNASGKIIYL
-256 KDVAEVSYKNQMV
+256 KDVAEVSYKDETV
-269 NHITRVNGH
+269 NHITRINGH
-278 RCVLVTAAMKDNVN
+278 RCVLVTAAMKENVN
-292 IAKVQGEFLPILDE
+292 IANVQEEFLPVLEE
-306 FSKGLPPNI
+306 FSKRLPSNI

-323 ATMVSRRLGHL
+323 ATMVSQRLGHL

-373 AMNLLGYSLNQ
+373 ALNLLGYSLNQ

-407 IERWLREGHSRKDA
+407 IERWLREGHSRMDA
-421 ILKGT
+421 VLKGT
-426 KQIGVAVVG
+426 KQIGIAVIG

-450 PDVAGEFIRSLPM
+450 PDTAGEFIRSLPM

-516 RALKWPKTTIGI
+516 RALKWPKTTIAI
-528 SLLLSG
+528 SLALSVL
-534 MAFFLFTKTGF
+534 AFFLFTKAKF

-553 PMFLINI
+553 PMFLVNI

-575 KLVENELTQ
+575 KLVENELKQ
-584 HKEIVYYTGNV
+584 HRDIVYYTSNV

-600 QIYYNIHQQDIKPD
+600 QIYYNVHQQDVKPD

-626 SPTSKINLIKQLRQK
+626 NPNSKVELIKQLRQR
-641 FKDFPYAKIEVK
+641 FKDFPFAKIEVK

-664 IVVRFFGDDP
+664 IVVRVFGEGP
-674 DTLRALSFKVEN
+674 NKLRELSFKVEDL
-686 ILRSHPGTVYINNE
+686 LRKHPGTVYINNE
-700 LNTYKSDVKITID
+700 LNTYKSDVKIEIN

-727 DKLIRMAVV
+727 DKVIRMAVA
-736 GLTVGD
+736 GFTVGD

-773 NNIQG
+773 NNIEG
-778 VPVLVNQIA
+778 VPVLVSQIA
-787 SISFETSPTAINHFN
+787 TISFETSPTTINHFN

-810 ALTKENIYANDV
+810 SLTKENVYANDI
-822 LKDIVPQLDK
+822 LKDIVPELNK
-832 LNMPAGYYYKLS
+832 LKMPPGYYYKLS

-851 DALGG
+851 DTLGG

-862 LLSTFLFIGVL
+862 LLSAFLFVGVL

-891 LGILGGVIMLLIAG
+891 LGILGGVVTLLIAG
-905 YPMSLV
+905 HPMSLV

-933 TNQLRAEGY
+933 TNQLRADGY
-942 SIDEAINMA
+942 SIDDAINIA

-965 AICGLIPLALNP
+965 AICGLIPLAWNP

-997 LSRIVTPVM
+997 FARIVTPVM
-1006 YKLIPPSIEEN
+1006 YKLIPPSIN
-1017 NHAAT
+1017 N
-1022 IKQEEVHFNLQPNN
+1022 E

>member
-70 KIYGLENIDKM
+70 KIYGLENIDKI
-81 LTTIEDGVAVIQPKF
+81 LTTIEDGVAAFQVKF
-96 KYGVDIDNKYQQIS
+96 KYGVDIDNKYQEIS
-110 TEINALKNSELPKD
+110 TEINALKNSALPKD
-124 IYLIKIEKISSSDVK
+124 IYLIKTEKISSSDVK
-139 VLQAALVSDNVSDK
+139 ILQVALVSDNASDK
-153 MLRDEAD
+153 LLRDEAD
-160 ILKTR
+160 ILKTH

-173 EVKYA
+173 EVKYS

-194 AQLKIPLNI
+194 AQMKIPLNI
-203 VIGSLQSEA
+203 VVGSLQSEA
-212 ADIPGGSIN
+212 ADIPGGSVN

-230 TSGKLKNIEDVAN
+230 TSGKFKNTEDVAN
-243 TVIYNGNGKIIYL
+243 TVIYNANGKIVYL
-256 KDVAEVSYKNQMV
+256 KDVADVSYKSETV

-278 RCVLVTAAMKDNVN
+278 RSVLVTAAMKDNVN
-292 IAKVQGEFLPILDE
+292 ITKVQEEFLPIVEE
-306 FSKGLPPNI
+306 FSKRLPANI
-315 RLVKTFDQ
+315 QLVKTFDQ
-323 ATMVSRRLGHL
+323 GTMVSQRLGHL
-334 GFDFA
+334 GFDFT
-339 LAILLVVITLLP
+339 LAIVLVVITLLP

-363 IPLSLALGLI
+363 IPLSLAIALI
-373 AMNLLGYSLNQ
+373 ALNLLGYSLNQ

-407 IERWLREGHSRKDA
+407 IERWLREGHSRMDA
-421 ILKGT
+421 VLKGT
-426 KQIGVAVVG
+426 KQIGVAVAG

-450 PDVAGEFIRSLPM
+450 PDSAGEFMRSLPM

-478 LVPFIGSRILKTHTH
+478 LVPFMGSRLLKTHTD
-493 GEGNFFLKYLQ
+493 GDGNFFLKHLQ

-516 RALKWPKTTIGI
+516 RALKYPKTTIGI
-528 SLLLSG
+528 SLILSVF
-534 MAFFLFTKTGF
+534 AFFLFTKAGF

-560 KMPLQADIPESDRVT
+560 KMPLQAAIPESDRVT
-575 KLVENELTQ
+575 KLVENELKQ
-584 HKEIVYYTGNV
+584 HKEIVYYTSNV

-600 QIYYNIHQQDIKPD
+600 QIYYNVHQQDIKPD

-619 VQMDDEA
+619 VQLDDEA
-626 SPTSKINLIKQLRQK
+626 SPDSKVALIKQLREK

-653 DFEQGTPIEAN
+653 DFEQGPPIEAN
-664 IVVRFFGDDP
+664 IVVRVFGEDP
-674 DTLRALSFKVEN
+674 NKLRELSFEVED
-686 ILRSHPGTVYINNE
+686 LLSKHPGTVYINNE
-700 LNTYKSDVKITID
+700 LNTYKSDVKIEIN

-727 DKLIRMAVV
+727 DKVIRIAVA

-751 NVVIT
+751 NVVLT

-778 VPVLVNQIA
+778 VPVLVSQIA
-787 SISFETSPTAINHFN
+787 AISFETSPTAINHFN

-810 ALTKENIYANDV
+810 SLTKDNVYANDI

-832 LNMPAGYYYKLS
+832 LKMPPGYYYKLS

-851 DALGG
+851 DTLGG
-856 NFLSVI
+856 NFLSII
-862 LLSTFLFIGVL
+862 LLSTFLFVGVL

-891 LGILGGVIMLLIAG
+891 LGILGGVVMLLITG
-905 YPMSLV
+905 HPMSIV

-942 SIDEAINMA
+942 SIDDAINKA

-1006 YKLIPPSIEEN
+1006 YKLIPPSIES
-1017 NHAAT
+1017 
-1022 IKQEEVHFNLQPNN
+1022 I

>member
-8 VKNYQFTLIIFLLFA
+8 VKNYQFTLIIFVLVA
-23 VVGVLTLF
+23 VVGLLTLF
-31 TMPRSEDPTIHPPEY
+31 TMPRSEDPTTQPPQY
-46 LITVIYPGTSPK
+46 LVTVIYPGTSPK

-70 KIYGLENIDKM
+70 KIYGLENIDKI
-81 LTTIEDGVAVIQPKF
+81 LTTVEDGVAAIQIKF
-96 KYGVDIDNKYQQIS
+96 KYGVDVDNKYQEIS
-110 TEINALKNSELPKD
+110 TEMNALKNGELPKD
-124 IYLIKIEKISSSDVK
+124 IYLIKTEKIASSDVK
-139 VLQAALVSDNVSDK
+139 IIQVALISNTASSK
-153 MLRDEAD
+153 TLRDNAD
-160 ILKTR
+160 KLKTQ
-165 LEKITNLK
+165 LEKITNLR
-173 EVKYA
+173 EVKYT

-184 IRVDVQLDKL
+184 IRIDMQLDKL
-194 AQLKIPLNI
+194 AQLKIPLN
-203 VIGSLQSEA
+203 VVMGSLQSEA

-221 LESKVFNVK
+221 MEDKVFNVK
-230 TSGKLKNIEDVAN
+230 TSGKFKNVEDVAN
-243 TVIYNGNGKIIYL
+243 TVIYNAGGKIIYL
-256 KDVAEVSYKNQMV
+256 KDVAQVGYKDGTIS
-269 NHITRVNGH
+269 HITRINGQ
-278 RCVLVTAAMKDNVN
+278 RCILVTSSMKNNVDISQVKKEYTPVLEQFSETLPEN
-292 IAKVQGEFLPILDE
+292 IKM
-306 FSKGLPPNI
+306 
-315 RLVKTFDQ
+315 VKNFDQ
-323 ATMVSRRLGHL
+323 ADMVSKRLGHL
-334 GFDFA
+334 GFDFG
-339 LAILLVVITLLP
+339 LAIVLVVITLLP
-351 LGFRASLIVMIS
+351 LGFRPSLIVMIS

-426 KQIGVAVVG
+426 KQIGAAVVG

-450 PDVAGEFIRSLPM
+450 PDMAGEFIRSLPM
-463 AVITSVLASMIVALT
+463 AIITSVLASMIVALT
-478 LVPFIGSRILKTHTH
+478 LVPFIGSKILKTHTH
-493 GEGNFFLKYLQ
+493 GEGNFFLKKLQ
-504 KFLTYSYRGIMP
+504 GFLTWSYKGIMP
-516 RALKWPKTTIGI
+516 LALKWPKVTISI
-528 SLLLSG
+528 SVALSVVAFLLFPL
-534 MAFFLFTKTGF
+534 AGF

-560 KMPLQADIPESDRVT
+560 KMPLQANIPESDRAA
-575 KLVENELTQ
+575 KMVETELKR
-584 HKEIVYYTGNV
+584 HKEIIYYTSNV

-600 QIYYNIHQQDIKPD
+600 QIYYNVHQQDIKPD

-619 VQMDDEA
+619 VQLEEET
-626 SPTSKINLIKQLRQK
+626 SPIDKTELIKTLRTK
-641 FKDFPYAKIEVK
+641 FTDFPYAKIEVK

-664 IVVRFFGDDP
+664 IVVRVFGENQ
-674 DTLRALSFKVEN
+674 DTLRSLSFKVEEL
-686 ILRSHPGTVYINNE
+686 LRRHPATFFINNE
-700 LNTYKSDVKITID
+700 LNAYKSDVKIKID

-719 LGVLTSDI
+719 LGVMTSDI
-727 DKLIRMAVV
+727 DKVVRMAVA

-756 LARDKFS
+756 IPRDKFS
-763 NLDAFKNLYV
+763 NLNALKNLYV

-778 VPVLVNQIA
+778 APIQIDQIA
-787 SISFETSPTAINHFN
+787 SISMETSPTAINHFN

-810 ALTKENIYANDV
+810 SLTKDGVLANDV
-822 LKDIVPQLDK
+822 LKDIVPE
-832 LNMPAGYYYKLS
+832 LNKMKMPKGYYYKLS

-862 LLSTFLFIGVL
+862 ILSTFLFIAVL

-891 LGILGGVIMLLIAG
+891 LGVLGGVIFLLMTG
-905 YPMSLV
+905 NPMSLV

-933 TNQLRAEGY
+933 TNQLREEGK
-942 SIDEAINMA
+942 SIDEAIHIA

-965 AICGLIPLALNP
+965 AICGLIPIAMNP
-977 NPLIA
+977 NPQIA

-1006 YKLIPPSIEEN
+1006 YKLIPP
-1017 NHAAT
+1017 
-1022 IKQEEVHFNLQPNN
+1022 NLHEKI

>member
-8 VKNYQFTLIIFLLFA
+8 VKNYQFTLIIFVLVA
-23 VVGVLTLF
+23 VVGLLTLF
-31 TMPRSEDPTIHPPEY
+31 TMPRSEDPTTHPPQY
-46 LITVIYPGTSPK
+46 LVTVIYPGTSPK

-70 KIYGLENIDKM
+70 KIYGLENIDKI
-81 LTTIEDGVAVIQPKF
+81 LTTVEDGVAAIQIKF
-96 KYGVDIDNKYQQIS
+96 KYGVDVDNKYQEIS
-110 TEINALKNSELPKD
+110 TEINALKNGELPKD
-124 IYLIKIEKISSSDVK
+124 IYQIKTEKIASSDVK
-139 VLQAALVSDNVSDK
+139 IIQVALISNTASSK
-153 MLRDEAD
+153 ILRDNAD
-160 ILKTR
+160 KLKTQ
-165 LEKITNLK
+165 LEKITNLR
-173 EVKYA
+173 EVKYT

-184 IRVDVQLDKL
+184 IRIDMQLDKL
-194 AQLKIPLNI
+194 AQLKIPLNL

-221 LESKVFNVK
+221 IDSKVFNVK
-230 TSGKLKNIEDVAN
+230 TSGKFKNVEDVAG
-243 TVIYNGNGKIIYL
+243 TVIYNSNGKIIYL
-256 KDVAEVSYKNQMV
+256 KDVAHVSYMDGTI
-269 NHITRVNGH
+269 NHMTRINGQ
-278 RCVLVTAAMKDNVN
+278 RCILVTSSMKNNVDISQVKKEYTPVLEQFSQTLPQN
-292 IAKVQGEFLPILDE
+292 IKM
-306 FSKGLPPNI
+306 
-315 RLVKTFDQ
+315 VKNFDQ
-323 ATMVSRRLGHL
+323 ADMVSKRLGHL
-334 GFDFA
+334 GFDFG
-339 LAILLVVITLLP
+339 LAILLVVVTLLP
-351 LGFRASLIVMIS
+351 LGFRPSLIVMIS

-373 AMNLLGYSLNQ
+373 AMNLLGFSLNQ

-426 KQIGVAVVG
+426 KQIGAAVVG

-450 PDVAGEFIRSLPM
+450 PDMAGEFIRSLPM
-463 AVITSVLASMIVALT
+463 AIITSVLASMIVALT
-478 LVPFIGSRILKTHTH
+478 LVPFIGSKILKTHTH
-493 GEGNFFLKYLQ
+493 GEGNYFLKKLQ
-504 KFLTYSYRGIMP
+504 GFLTWSYRGIMP
-516 RALKWPKTTIGI
+516 LALKWPKVTISI
-528 SLLLSG
+528 SIALSVLAFLLFPL
-534 MAFFLFTKTGF
+534 AGF

-560 KMPLQADIPESDRVT
+560 KMPLQANISESDKAA
-575 KLVENELTQ
+575 KLVEMELKK
-584 HKEIVYYTGNV
+584 HKEIVYYTSNV

-600 QIYYNIHQQDIKPD
+600 QIYYNVHQQDIKPD

-619 VQMDDEA
+619 VQLKEET
-626 SPTSKINLIKQLRQK
+626 SPNDKTELIKTLRSK
-641 FKDFPYAKIEVK
+641 FTDFPYAKIEVK

-664 IVVRFFGDDP
+664 IVVRVFGENQ
-674 DTLRALSFKVEN
+674 DTLRSLSFKVEEL
-686 ILRSHPGTVYINNE
+686 LRKHPGTFFINNE
-700 LNTYKSDVKITID
+700 LNAYKSDVKIKID
-713 KEKART
+713 KAKART

-727 DKLIRMAVV
+727 DKVIRLAVA

-756 LARDKFS
+756 IPRDKFA
-763 NLDAFKNLYV
+763 NLNALKNLYV

-778 VPVLVNQIA
+778 APIQIDQIA
-787 SISFETSPTAINHFN
+787 TIGLETSPTAINHFN

-810 ALTKENIYANDV
+810 SLTKDNVLANDI
-822 LKDIVPQLDK
+822 LKDIVPELNK
-832 LNMPAGYYYKLS
+832 LKMPKGYYYKLS

-862 LLSTFLFIGVL
+862 ILSTFLFIAVL

-891 LGILGGVIMLLIAG
+891 LGVLGGVIFLLMTG
-905 YPMSLV
+905 NPMSLV

-933 TNQLRAEGY
+933 TNQLREDGK
-942 SIDEAINMA
+942 SIDEAIHIA

-965 AICGLIPLALNP
+965 AICGLIPIAMNP
-977 NPLIA
+977 NPQIA

-1006 YKLIPPSIEEN
+1006 YKLIPPQLNEKI
-1017 NHAAT
+1017 
-1022 IKQEEVHFNLQPNN
+1022 

>member
-1 MKITNFA
+1 MKITNFS
-8 VKNYQFTLIIFLLFA
+8 VKNYQFTLIIFLLVA
-23 VVGVLTLF
+23 VVGLLTLF
-31 TMPRSEDPTIHPPEY
+31 TMPRSEDPTTHPPQY

-70 KIYGLENIDKM
+70 KIYGLENIDKI
-81 LTTIEDGVAVIQPKF
+81 LTTVEDGVAAIQPKF
-96 KYGVDIDNKYQQIS
+96 KFGVDVDNKYQEIS
-110 TEINALKNSELPKD
+110 TAINALKSSELPKD
-124 IYLIKIEKISSSDVK
+124 IYMIKTEKISSSDVK
-139 VLQAALVSDNVSDK
+139 ILQVALVSDNASGK
-153 MLRDEAD
+153 ALRDKAD
-160 ILKTR
+160 ILKTQ

-173 EVKYA
+173 EVKYF

-184 IRVDVQLDKL
+184 IRIDMQLDKL
-194 AQLKIPLNI
+194 AQWRIPLN
-203 VIGSLQSEA
+203 VVVGSLQSEA

-230 TSGKLKNIEDVAN
+230 TSGKFKNVDDVAN
-243 TVIYNGNGKIIYL
+243 TVIYNAKGKIVYL
-256 KDVAEVSYKNQMV
+256 KDVAHVSYRDGTV
-269 NHITRVNGH
+269 DHVTRLNGH

-292 IAKVQGEFLPILDE
+292 IASVQEEFLPVLQA
-306 FSKGLPPNI
+306 FSAGLPDNI
-315 RLVKTFDQ
+315 RMVKNFDQ
-323 ATMVSRRLGHL
+323 ANMVSRRLGHL
-334 GFDFA
+334 GFDFG
-339 LAILLVVITLLP
+339 LAIVLVIITLLP

-426 KQIGVAVVG
+426 KQIGIAVVG

-450 PDVAGEFIRSLPM
+450 PDLAGEFIRSLPV
-463 AVITSVLASMIVALT
+463 AVMTSVLASMIVALT
-478 LVPFIGSRILKTHTH
+478 LVPFLGSRILKTHTD
-493 GEGNFFLKYLQ
+493 GEGNVFLRYMQ
-504 KFLTYSYRGIMP
+504 RFLTYSYSRVMP
-516 RALKWPKTTIGI
+516 LALKWPRTTIGI
-528 SLLLSG
+528 SLALSAL
-534 MAFFLFTKTGF
+534 AFFLFTQTGF

-560 KMPLQADIPESDRVT
+560 KMPLQANIPESDRVT
-575 KLVENELTQ
+575 RLVEGELKK
-584 HKEIVYYTGNV
+584 HKEIVYYTANV

-600 QIYYNIHQQDIKPD
+600 QVYYNVHQQDVKPD
-614 FAQIF
+614 FAQVF
-619 VQMDDEA
+619 VQLDEEA
-626 SPTSKINLIKQLRQK
+626 SPESKIRLIKQLRRK
-641 FKDFPYAKIEVK
+641 FKDFPYARIEVK

-664 IVVRFFGDDP
+664 IVVRVFGEDQEK
-674 DTLRALSFKVEN
+674 LRELSFKVEE
-686 ILRSHPGTVYINNE
+686 ILKKHPGTFYINNE
-700 LNTYKSDVKITID
+700 LNAYKSDVKIRID

-719 LGVLTSDI
+719 LGVLTSDV
-727 DKLIRMAVV
+727 DKVIRMAVA

-756 LARDKFS
+756 LPREKFS
-763 NLDAFKNLYV
+763 NLDAIKNLYV
-773 NNIQG
+773 NNVHG
-778 VPVLVNQIA
+778 TPVLIDQIA
-787 SISFETSPTAINHFN
+787 TIWFEKSPTAINHFN

-810 ALTKENIYANDV
+810 SLTKENVLANDI
-822 LKDIVPQLDK
+822 LKDIVPQLDQLK
-832 LNMPAGYYYKLS
+832 MPPGYYYKLS

-862 LLSTFLFIGVL
+862 LLSGFLFVGVL

-883 IIVLSIIP
+883 VIVLSIIP
-891 LGILGGVIMLLIAG
+891 LGILGGVVFLLFTG
-905 YPMSLV
+905 SPMSLV

-933 TNQLRAEGY
+933 TNQLRMEGH

-965 AICGLIPLALNP
+965 AICGLLPIALNP

-982 PLAIVLIG
+982 PLAVVLIG
-990 GLISSTI
+990 GLVSSTI

-1006 YKLIPPSIEEN
+1006 YKLIPPHLESDDDEI
-1017 NHAAT
+1017 A
-1022 IKQEEVHFNLQPNN
+1022 

>member
-8 VKNYQFTLIIFLLFA
+8 VKNYQFTLIIFLLVA

-31 TMPRSEDPTIHPPEY
+31 TMPRSEDPTTHPPQY

-70 KIYGLENIDKM
+70 KIYGLENIDKI

-96 KYGVDIDNKYQQIS
+96 KYGIDVDNKYQEIS
-110 TEINALKNSELPKD
+110 TEVNALKSSELPKD
-124 IYLIKIEKISSSDVK
+124 IYMIKTEKISSSDVK
-139 VLQAALVSDNVSDK
+139 ILQVALISDNASGK
-153 MLRDEAD
+153 SLRDEAD

-173 EVKYA
+173 EVKYF

-184 IRVDVQLDKL
+184 IRVDLQLDKL
-194 AQLKIPLNI
+194 AQWKIPLD
-203 VIGSLQSEA
+203 VVVGSLQSEA

-230 TSGKLKNIEDVAN
+230 TSGKFKDVDDVAN
-243 TVIYNGNGKIIYL
+243 AVIYNANGKIIYL
-256 KDVAEVSYKNQMV
+256 KDVANVSYKDGTV
-269 NHITRVNGH
+269 DHITRLNGH
-278 RCVLVTAAMKDNVN
+278 RCILVTAGMKDNVN
-292 IAKVQGEFLPILDE
+292 IATVQQEFLPVLE
-306 FSKGLPPNI
+306 GFSKDLPSNI
-315 RLVKTFDQ
+315 RMVKNFDQ
-323 ATMVSRRLGHL
+323 ANLVSRRLGHL
-334 GFDFA
+334 GFDFG
-339 LAILLVVITLLP
+339 LAIVLVIITLLP
-351 LGFRASLIVMIS
+351 LGFRASLIVMIA

-373 AMNLLGYSLNQ
+373 ALNLFGYSLNQ

-426 KQIGVAVVG
+426 QQIGIAVIG

-450 PDVAGEFIRSLPM
+450 PDLAGEFIRSLPM
-463 AVITSVLASMIVALT
+463 AVMTSVLASMIVALT
-478 LVPFIGSRILKTHTH
+478 LVPFLGSRILKAHAH
-493 GEGNFFLKYLQ
+493 AEGNVFLRYLQ
-504 KFLTYSYRGIMP
+504 RFLTYSYKRVMP
-516 RALKWPKTTIGI
+516 LALKWPKTTIGI
-528 SLLLSG
+528 SLALSG
-534 MAFFLFTKTGF
+534 LAFFLFTQTGF

-560 KMPLQADIPESDRVT
+560 KLPLQADIPESDRVT
-575 KLVENELTQ
+575 KLVESGLKK
-584 HKEIVYYTGNV
+584 HKEIVYYTANV

-600 QIYYNIHQQDIKPD
+600 QVYYNVHQQDVKPD

-619 VQMDDEA
+619 VQLDEEA
-626 SPTSKINLIKQLRQK
+626 TPESKTNLIKQLRLE
-641 FKDFPYAKIEVK
+641 FKDFPYARIEVK
-653 DFEQGTPIEAN
+653 DLEQGTPIEAN
-664 IVVRFFGDDP
+664 IVVRVFGDDL
-674 DTLRALSFKVEN
+674 DQLRALSYQIEDTLKTN
-686 ILRSHPGTVYINNE
+686 PGTVYVYNE
-700 LNTYKSDVKITID
+700 LNAYKSDVKIKID
-713 KEKART
+713 REKART
-719 LGVLTSDI
+719 LGVLTGDV
-727 DKLIRMAVV
+727 DKIIRMAVA
-736 GLTVGD
+736 GLPVGD
-742 YIDDRGDSR
+742 YIDDRGD
-751 NVVIT
+751 
-756 LARDKFS
+756 ARDIVVTLPREKFS
-763 NLDAFKNLYV
+763 NLDALKNLYV

-778 VPVLVNQIA
+778 TPVRVDQIA
-787 SISFETSPTAINHFN
+787 TISFETSPTAIDHFN
-802 KSRFAKVT
+802 KARFAKVT
-810 ALTKENIYANDV
+810 SLTREGILANDI
-822 LKDIVPQLDK
+822 LKDIVPK
-832 LNMPAGYYYKLS
+832 LNKIKMPPGYYYKLS

-851 DALGG
+851 DTLGG

-862 LLSTFLFIGVL
+862 LLSGFLFVGVL
-873 LLQFKTFKGI
+873 LLQFKSFKGI
-883 IIVLSIIP
+883 VIVLSIIP
-891 LGILGGVIMLLIAG
+891 LGILGGVIMLLITG
-905 YPMSLV
+905 HPMSLV

-942 SIDEAINMA
+942 GIDEAITRA

-965 AICGLIPLALNP
+965 AICGLLPIALNP
-977 NPLIA
+977 NPLIS

-1006 YKLIPPSIEEN
+1006 YKLMPPSIEN
-1017 NHAAT
+1017 
-1022 IKQEEVHFNLQPNN
+1022 I

>member
-8 VKNYQFTLIIFLLFA
+8 VKNYQFTLIIFVLVA
-23 VVGVLTLF
+23 VVGLLTLF
-31 TMPRSEDPTIHPPEY
+31 TMPRSEDPTTHPPQY
-46 LITVIYPGTSPK
+46 LVTVIYPGTSPK

-70 KIYGLENIDKM
+70 KIYGLENIDKI
-81 LTTIEDGVAVIQPKF
+81 LTTIEDGVAAIQIKF
-96 KYGVDIDNKYQQIS
+96 KYGVDVDNKYQEIS
-110 TEINALKNSELPKD
+110 TEINALKNGELPKD
-124 IYLIKIEKISSSDVK
+124 IYLVKTEKIASSDVK
-139 VLQAALVSDNVSDK
+139 IIQMALISNTASAK
-153 MLRDEAD
+153 TLRDNAD
-160 ILKTR
+160 KLKTQ
-165 LEKITNLK
+165 LEKITNLR
-173 EVKYA
+173 EVKYT

-184 IRVDVQLDKL
+184 IRIDMQLDKL
-194 AQLKIPLNI
+194 AQLRIPLN
-203 VIGSLQSEA
+203 VVMGSLQSEA

-221 LESKVFNVK
+221 MDDKVFNVK
-230 TSGKLKNIEDVAN
+230 TSGKFKNVEDVAN
-243 TVIYNGNGKIIYL
+243 TVIYNANGKIIYL
-256 KDVAEVSYKNQMV
+256 KDVAQVGYKDGMVS
-269 NHITRVNGH
+269 HITRINGQ
-278 RCVLVTAAMKDNVN
+278 RCILITSSMKNNVDISEVKKEYTPVLEQFAETLPEN
-292 IAKVQGEFLPILDE
+292 IKMI
-306 FSKGLPPNI
+306 KN
-315 RLVKTFDQ
+315 FDQ
-323 ATMVSRRLGHL
+323 ADMVSKRLGHL
-334 GFDFA
+334 GFDFG
-339 LAILLVVITLLP
+339 LAIVLVVVTLLP
-351 LGFRASLIVMIS
+351 LGFRPSLIVMIS

-373 AMNLLGYSLNQ
+373 AMNLLGFSLNQ

-450 PDVAGEFIRSLPM
+450 PDMAGEFIRSLPM
-463 AVITSVLASMIVALT
+463 AIITSVLASMIVALT
-478 LVPFIGSRILKTHTH
+478 LVPFIGSKILKTHTH
-493 GEGNFFLKYLQ
+493 GEGNYFLRKLQ
-504 KFLTYSYRGIMP
+504 GFLTWSYKGIMP
-516 RALKWPKTTIGI
+516 LALKWPKVTIGI
-528 SLLLSG
+528 SVGLSVLAFLLFPL
-534 MAFFLFTKTGF
+534 AGF

-560 KMPLQADIPESDRVT
+560 KMPLQANIPESDRAA
-575 KLVENELTQ
+575 KLVETELKK
-584 HKEIVYYTGNV
+584 HPEIVYYTSNV

-600 QIYYNIHQQDIKPD
+600 QIYYNVHQQDIKPD

-619 VQMDDEA
+619 VQLGEET
-626 SPTSKINLIKQLRQK
+626 SPIDKTELIKTLRNK
-641 FKDFPYAKIEVK
+641 FTDFPYAKIEVK

-664 IVVRFFGDDP
+664 IVIRVFGENQ
-674 DTLRALSFKVEN
+674 DTLRSLSFKVEEL
-686 ILRSHPGTVYINNE
+686 LRKHPGTFFINNE
-700 LNTYKSDVKITID
+700 LNAYKSDVKIKIN

-719 LGVLTSDI
+719 LGVLTSDV
-727 DKLIRMAVV
+727 DKVVRMAVA
-736 GLTVGD
+736 GLNVGD

-756 LARDKFS
+756 IPRNKYS
-763 NLDAFKNLYV
+763 NLNALKNLYV

-778 VPVLVNQIA
+778 APIQIDQIA
-787 SISFETSPTAINHFN
+787 SVGLETSPTAINHFN

-810 ALTKENIYANDV
+810 SLTKDNVLANDI
-822 LKDIVPQLDK
+822 LKDIVPELKK
-832 LNMPAGYYYKLS
+832 LKMPKGYYYKLS

-862 LLSTFLFIGVL
+862 ILSTFLFIAVL

-891 LGILGGVIMLLIAG
+891 LGVLGGVIFLLMTG
-905 YPMSLV
+905 NPMSLV

-933 TNQLRAEGY
+933 TNQLRAEGK
-942 SIDEAINMA
+942 SIDEAIDIA

-965 AICGLIPLALNP
+965 AICGLIPIAMNP
-977 NPLIA
+977 NPQIA

-1006 YKLIPPSIEEN
+1006 YKLIPPRLDE
-1017 NHAAT
+1017 
-1022 IKQEEVHFNLQPNN
+1022 KD

>member
-70 KIYGLENIDKM
+70 KIYGLENIDKV
-81 LTTIEDGVAVIQPKF
+81 LTTIEDGVAAIQVKF
-96 KYGVDIDNKYQQIS
+96 KYGVDIDNKYQEIS
-110 TEINALKNSELPKD
+110 TEMNALKNSALPKD
-124 IYLIKIEKISSSDVK
+124 IYLIKTEKISSSDVK
-139 VLQAALVSDNVSDK
+139 ILQVALVSDNASDK
-153 MLRDEAD
+153 LLRDEAD
-160 ILKTR
+160 KLKTR

-173 EVKYA
+173 EVKYS

-194 AQLKIPLNI
+194 AQMKIPLN
-203 VIGSLQSEA
+203 VVVGSLQSEA
-212 ADIPGGSIN
+212 ADIPGGSVN

-230 TSGKLKNIEDVAN
+230 TSGKFKSTEDVAN
-243 TVIYNGNGKIIYL
+243 TVIYNANGKIVYL
-256 KDVAEVSYKNQMV
+256 KDVADVSYRSEMV
-269 NHITRVNGH
+269 NHIARVNGH

-292 IAKVQGEFLPILDE
+292 ITKVQDEFFPVLDE
-306 FSKGLPPNI
+306 FSKGLPSNI
-315 RLVKTFDQ
+315 RFVKTFDQ
-323 ATMVSRRLGHL
+323 ATMVSQRLGHL
-334 GFDFA
+334 GFDFG
-339 LAILLVVITLLP
+339 LAILLVAITLLP

-373 AMNLLGYSLNQ
+373 ALNLFGFSLNQ

-407 IERWLREGHSRKDA
+407 IERWLREGHSRMDA
-421 ILKGT
+421 VLKGT

-450 PDVAGEFIRSLPM
+450 PDAAGEFMRSLPM

-478 LVPFIGSRILKTHTH
+478 LVPFMGSRLLKTHTH
-493 GEGNFFLKYLQ
+493 GEGNFFLKQLQ
-504 KFLTYSYRGIMP
+504 KLLTYSYHGIMP
-516 RALKWPKTTIGI
+516 RALKYPKTTIGI
-528 SLLLSG
+528 SLILSVF
-534 MAFFLFTKTGF
+534 AFFLFTKAGF

-575 KLVENELTQ
+575 KLVENELKQ
-584 HKEIVYYTGNV
+584 HKEIVYYTSNV

-600 QIYYNIHQQDIKPD
+600 QIYYNVHQQDVKPD

-619 VQMDDEA
+619 VQMNDEA
-626 SPTSKINLIKQLRQK
+626 SPDSKVKLIKQLRAK

-653 DFEQGTPIEAN
+653 DFEQGPPIEAN
-664 IVVRFFGDDP
+664 IVVRVFGEDP
-674 DTLRALSFKVEN
+674 DKLRELSFKVGDL
-686 ILRSHPGTVYINNE
+686 LRKHPGTVYINNE
-700 LNTYKSDVKITID
+700 LNTYKSDVKIEIN

-727 DKLIRMAVV
+727 DKVIRIAVA

-751 NVVIT
+751 NVVLT
-756 LARDKFS
+756 LTRDKFS
-763 NLDAFKNLYV
+763 NLNAFKNLYV

-787 SISFETSPTAINHFN
+787 TISFETSPTAINHFN

-810 ALTKENIYANDV
+810 ALTKEGVYANDV
-822 LKDIVPQLDK
+822 LKDVVPQLDK
-832 LNMPAGYYYKLS
+832 LKMLPGYYYKLS
-844 GEAESEG
+844 GETESEG
-851 DALGG
+851 DTLGG

-891 LGILGGVIMLLIAG
+891 LGILGGVIMLLITG
-905 YPMSLV
+905 HPMSIV

-942 SIDEAINMA
+942 SIDDAINKA

-965 AICGLIPLALNP
+965 AICGLIPLAWNP

-1006 YKLIPPSIEEN
+1006 YKLIPPSIES
-1017 NHAAT
+1017 
-1022 IKQEEVHFNLQPNN
+1022 I

>member
-1 MKITNFA
+1 MKITNFS
-8 VKNYQFTLIIFLLFA
+8 VRNYQFTLIIFLLVA
-23 VVGVLTLF
+23 VVGVLTLL
-31 TMPRSEDPTIHPPEY
+31 TMPRSEDPTTHPPQY

-70 KIYGLENIDKM
+70 KIYGLENIEKI
-81 LTTIEDGVAVIQPKF
+81 LTTVEDGVAVIQPKF
-96 KYGVDIDNKYQQIS
+96 KYGVDVDNKYQEIS

-124 IYLIKIEKISSSDVK
+124 IYLIKTEKISSSDVK
-139 VLQAALVSDNVSDK
+139 ILQVALVSDNASGKV
-153 MLRDEAD
+153 LRDQAD

-173 EVKYA
+173 EVKYF
-178 GMPEQE
+178 GMPEQQ
-184 IRVDVQLDKL
+184 IRIDMHLDKL
-194 AQLKIPLNI
+194 AQQKIPLNV

-221 LESKVFNVK
+221 LESKIFNVK
-230 TSGKLKNIEDVAN
+230 TSGKFKTVDDVAN
-243 TVIYNGNGKIIYL
+243 TVIYNANGKIVYL
-256 KDVAEVSYKNQMV
+256 RDVAEVSYKDGTV
-269 NHITRVNGH
+269 DHITRLNGH
-278 RCVLVTAAMKDNVN
+278 RSVLVTAAMKDNVN
-292 IAKVQGEFLPILDE
+292 IASVQQEFLPVLE
-306 FSKGLPPNI
+306 AFSKELPANI
-315 RLVKTFDQ
+315 RMVKNFDQ
-323 ATMVSRRLGHL
+323 ANMVSQRLGHL

-373 AMNLLGYSLNQ
+373 ALNALGYSLNQ

-421 ILKGT
+421 VLKGT
-426 KQIGVAVVG
+426 KQIGIAVVG

-450 PDVAGEFIRSLPM
+450 PDVAGEFIRSLPVAIM
-463 AVITSVLASMIVALT
+463 TSVLASMIVALT
-478 LVPFIGSRILKTHTH
+478 LVPFLGSRMLKTHTH
-493 GEGNFFLKYLQ
+493 GEGNVFLKYLQ
-504 KFLTYSYRGIMP
+504 NFLTSAYSRVMP
-516 RALKWPKTTIGI
+516 LALKWPKTTIAL
-528 SLLLSG
+528 SLALSG
-534 MAFFLFTKTGF
+534 LAFFLFTVTGF

-575 KLVENELTQ
+575 RLVEHELKK
-584 HKEIVYYTGNV
+584 HKEIVYYTANV

-600 QIYYNIHQQDIKPD
+600 QVYYNVHQQDVKPD
-614 FAQIF
+614 FGQVF
-619 VQMDDEA
+619 VQLDDEA
-626 SPTSKINLIKQLRQK
+626 SPGEKSALIKKLREK
-641 FKDFPYAKIEVK
+641 FKDFPFARIEVK

-664 IVVRFFGDDP
+664 IVVRLFGEDQQK
-674 DTLRALSFKVEN
+674 LRELTFKVEA
-686 ILRSHPGTVYINNE
+686 LLKKHPGTFYINNE
-700 LNTYKSDVKITID
+700 LNTYKSDLKIRID
-713 KEKART
+713 KQKART
-719 LGVLTSDI
+719 LGVLTSDV
-727 DKLIRMAVV
+727 DRVIRMAVA

-751 NVVIT
+751 SVVLT
-756 LARDKFS
+756 LPRDKFS
-763 NLDAFKNLYV
+763 NLDVFKNLYV

-778 VPVLVNQIA
+778 TPVLVDQIA
-787 SISFETSPTAINHFN
+787 TIALETSPTAINHFN

-810 ALTKENIYANDV
+810 SLVKEGVLANDV
-822 LKDIVPQLDK
+822 LKEIVPQLDK
-832 LNMPAGYYYKLS
+832 LKMPPGYYYKLS

-862 LLSTFLFIGVL
+862 LLSGFLFVGVL

-891 LGILGGVIMLLIAG
+891 LGILGGVVFLLLTG
-905 YPMSLV
+905 SPMSLV

-933 TNQLRAEGY
+933 TNQLRAEGH

-965 AICGLIPLALNP
+965 AICGLLPIALNP

-982 PLAIVLIG
+982 PLAVVLIG

-1006 YKLIPPSIEEN
+1006 YKLIPPKIDMD
-1017 NHAAT
+1017 
-1022 IKQEEVHFNLQPNN
+1022 

>member
-8 VKNYQFTLIIFLLFA
+8 VKNYQFTLIIFVLFA
-23 VVGVLTLF
+23 VVGLLTLF
-31 TMPRSEDPTIHPPEY
+31 TMPRSEDPTTHAPQY
-46 LITVIYPGTSPK
+46 VITVIYPGTSPK

-70 KIYGLENIDKM
+70 KIYGLDNIEKI
-81 LTTIEDGVAVIQPKF
+81 LTSVEDGVAVIQPKF
-96 KYGVDIDNKYQQIS
+96 KYGVDVDNKYQEIS

-124 IYLIKIEKISSSDVK
+124 IYLIKTEKIASSDVK
-139 VLQAALVSDNVSDK
+139 IIQVALISNTASAKV
-153 MLRDEAD
+153 LRDHAD

-165 LEKITNLK
+165 LEKITDLK

-178 GMPEQE
+178 GIPEQE
-184 IRVDVQLDKL
+184 IRIDMQLDKL
-194 AQLKIPLNI
+194 AQLKIPLNL

-221 LESKVFNVK
+221 LDSKIFNVK
-230 TSGKLKNIEDVAN
+230 TSGKFKNVEDVAN
-243 TVIYNGNGKIIYL
+243 TVIYNANGKIIYL
-256 KDVAEVSYKNQMV
+256 KDVAAVSYKDETV
-269 NHITRVNGH
+269 NHITRLNGQ

-292 IAKVQGEFLPILDE
+292 ISTVKAEYMPVLEEFD
-306 FSKGLPPNI
+306 KGLPEHI
-315 RLVKTFDQ
+315 KMVKNFDQ
-323 ATMVSRRLGHL
+323 ADMVSKRLGHL
-334 GFDFA
+334 GFDFG

-373 AMNLLGYSLNQ
+373 AMNLMGYSLNQ

-407 IERWLREGHSRKDA
+407 IERWLREGHSKKDA

-426 KQIGVAVVG
+426 KQIGIAVVG
-435 CTATLVIAFLPLAFL
+435 CTATLIIAFLPLAFL
-450 PDVAGEFIRSLPM
+450 PDIAGEFIRSLPV
-463 AVITSVLASMIVALT
+463 AVITSVLASMLVALS
-478 LVPFIGSRILKTHTH
+478 LVPFLGSRMLKSHSH
-493 GEGNFFLKYLQ
+493 SDGNFFLQKLQ
-504 KFLTYSYRGIMP
+504 QFLSFSYRRVMP
-516 RALKWPKTTIGI
+516 LALTWPKVTVGI
-528 SLLLSG
+528 SIILSIL
-534 MAFFLFTKTGF
+534 AFMLFPFAGF

-560 KMPLQADIPESDRVT
+560 KLPLQANIPESDRVT
-575 KLVENELTQ
+575 KLIEKELKNHEQ
-584 HKEIVYYTGNV
+584 IVYYTSNV

-600 QIYYNIHQQDIKPD
+600 QIYYNVHQQDVKPD

-619 VQMDDEA
+619 VQMSDET
-626 SPTSKINLIKQLRQK
+626 SPKSKQELIKTLRK
-641 FKDFPYAKIEVK
+641 KIADFPLARIEIK

-664 IVVRFFGDDP
+664 IVVRIFGEQQ
-674 DTLRALSFKVEN
+674 DTLRALSFQVEE
-686 ILRSHPGTVYINNE
+686 ILRKHPGTFFVSNE
-700 LNTYKSDVKITID
+700 LNTYKSDVKITIN

-719 LGVLTSDI
+719 LGVLTSEV
-727 DKLIRMAVV
+727 DKVIRLAVA
-736 GLTVGD
+736 GLNVGD
-742 YIDDRGDSR
+742 YIDNRGDTR
-751 NVVIT
+751 KVVIT
-756 LARDKFS
+756 IPRDKFS
-763 NLDAFKNLYV
+763 DLNALKGLYV

-778 VPVLVNQIA
+778 IPVQVDQIA
-787 SISFETSPTAINHFN
+787 SMGFETSPTAINHFN

-810 ALTKENIYANDV
+810 SLTKDGVYANDI
-822 LKDIVPQLDK
+822 LKDVIPALDK
-832 LNMPAGYYYKLS
+832 LKMPPGYYYKLS

-862 LLSTFLFIGVL
+862 LLSGFLFVGVL

-891 LGILGGVIMLLIAG
+891 LGILGGVILLLMTG
-905 YPMSLV
+905 NPMSLV

-933 TNQLRAEGY
+933 TNQLREEGY
-942 SIDEAINMA
+942 SIDEAVNMA

-965 AICGLIPLALNP
+965 AICGLLPIALNP

-1006 YKLIPPSIEEN
+1006 YKLIPPRSE
-1017 NHAAT
+1017 ADGKKT
-1022 IKQEEVHFNLQPNN
+1022 KEVF